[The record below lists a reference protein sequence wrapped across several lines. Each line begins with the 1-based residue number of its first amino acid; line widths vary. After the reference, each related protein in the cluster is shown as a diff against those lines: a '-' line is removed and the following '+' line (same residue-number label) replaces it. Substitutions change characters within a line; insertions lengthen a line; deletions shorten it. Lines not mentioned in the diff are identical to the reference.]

1 MFRRQVAW
9 RVFIEEV
16 KRSRYIHEEEMDDK
30 TIRYLVSPFGAL
42 INRVFFVGTVTDVIE
57 SKERRSIKARIS
69 DITGVISIYAGEF
82 QPDVYTFLKLLEN
95 EPTIVMLTA
104 KIRIFEPEEGRKIPI
119 IRPEWIKKAKLSDR
133 NAWIIDVASNTIERL
148 NYVRKIAENFDNDL
162 TEDMLIELQV
172 PFHYWKPLKLTFTYY
187 TPEEIL
193 KEVEDYKALLTDSLG
208 YISDIMK
215 FELEEFGIE
224 TEEEPEVE
232 EEVETPKEEYELEEA
247 YEEAPS
253 SLEKVIIDTIKEMDS
268 GAGAPWS
275 GVIDRVHKIT
285 GVSKEIIEEVI
296 EDLLTRAEIYEVSR
310 GRLKAF

>member
-1 MFRRQVAW
+1 MFRRHVAW

-16 KRSRYIHEEEMDDK
+16 KRSRYVHEEEADGK

-57 SKERRSIKARIS
+57 SKERKSIKARIS

-133 NAWIIDVASNTIERL
+133 NAWIIDVASSTIERL
-148 NYVRKIAENFDNDL
+148 NYVRKIAENYGGEL
-162 TEDMLIELQV
+162 TDDVLMDMQI
-172 PFHYWKPLKLTFTYY
+172 PFHYWKPLKLTFSYY

-193 KEVEDYKALLTDSLG
+193 KEIEDYKALLADSLG
-208 YISDIMK
+208 YISDMMK
-215 FELEEFGIE
+215 LEIE
-224 TEEEPEVE
+224 EIEVEVEEPESE
-232 EEVETPKEEYELEEA
+232 EEISPTEEYFEEEA
-247 YEEAPS
+247 FEKSKP
-253 SLEKVIIDTIKEMDS
+253 SLEKVIIEAIKELDQGS
-268 GAGAPWS
+268 GASWNA
-275 GVIDRVHKIT
+275 VVDHVHKMT
-285 GVSKEIIEEVI
+285 GTSKEIIEEVI

-310 GRLKAF
+310 GRLKAFS